1 MKTFFA
7 IIIGLICVFGQ
18 SVSAQNNQPPKTL
31 TLAQQQEDFKIFRGS
46 LNEIHVGLNWF
57 ISEKELNDLF
67 DKTYNSLT
75 EDARSEDYYLKLR
88 YIMASLRHGHN
99 GITLPQEDG
108 VNYRLSSLAKSK
120 KFFPFAIRILNNR
133 VFVAVNTSANE
144 KLTTGTEIISINGE
158 AVTKIIEK
166 QLPLMF
172 SNGQNTSFK
181 IGNLEGY
188 YQFHYLYQM
197 MNRDVERFKIEAI
210 PYNSKKKQIFEVEGE
225 LPQTISERFE
235 KITGKGISKYA
246 NLLQYRVLDEKNKI
260 AYLKIGSFYK
270 GLADNYEQFLDKTFT
285 EIKQSGIKHLIVDV
299 RQNEGG
305 GDGYWQMAY
314 VYTTGNSLTDGT
326 GGLPY
331 VRGDKFSYF
340 KYVENPSL
348 ELMAFANNPYA
359 IIDKTAD
366 GRFRLKPQF
375 TAEDTKPFPAPP
387 NAFSGKLYVLQDGL
401 TFSAGIAYVTTVNYH
416 LRQQNRFVKFIGDEP
431 GDDLKSG
438 VGSGGTSA
446 NLRLPNSKIS
456 VNIPLL
462 GGGDV
467 PYSMKPN
474 PTIPDY
480 KVVPTAKD
488 LANGTDAELEFTK
501 ELIKKNGFK

>member
-1 MKTFFA
+1 MKNNIALLLIA
-7 IIIGLICVFGQ
+7 ICLIGQ

-46 LNEIHVGLNWF
+46 LNEVHVGLNWF
-57 ISEKELNDLF
+57 ITEKELSDLF

-75 EDARSEDYYLKLR
+75 ENTPTEDYYLKLR

-99 GITLPQEDG
+99 GITLPQEEG

-120 KFFPFAIRILNNR
+120 KFFPLAIRILNNR
-133 VFVAVNTSANE
+133 IFVAVNTSANP
-144 KLTTGTEIISINGE
+144 KLTAGTEIVAINGE
-158 AVTKIIEK
+158 PVKKILEK

-172 SNGQNTSFK
+172 SNGQNVSFK
-181 IGNLEGY
+181 YGNLEGY

-197 MNRDVERFKIEAI
+197 MNRGIERFKLEAI
-210 PYNSKKKQIFEVEGE
+210 PYNSKKKQTFEVEGE

-235 KITGKGISKYA
+235 KITGKAISKYV
-246 NLLQYRVLDEKNKI
+246 NMLQYRVVDEKNKI
-260 AYLKIGSFYK
+260 AYLKLGSFYS
-270 GLADNYEQFLDKTFT
+270 GLAQNYAQFLDKTFT

-314 VYTTGNSLTDGT
+314 TYTTGNSLTNGT

-331 VRGDKFSYF
+331 VKGDKFSYF
-340 KYVENPSL
+340 KYVENPRL
-348 ELMAFANNPYA
+348 DVAGFANNPYA
-359 IIDKTAD
+359 FIDKTAD

-375 TAEDTKPFPAPP
+375 TAEDTKPFLAPP
-387 NAFSGKLYVLQDGL
+387 NAYSGNLYVLQDGL
-401 TFSAGIAYVTTVNYH
+401 SFSAAIAYITTVNYE
-416 LRQQNRFVKFIGDEP
+416 LRKQNRFVKFIGDEP

-438 VGSGGTSA
+438 VGSGGASA
-446 NLRLPNSKIS
+446 DLRLPNSKIS
-456 VNIPLL
+456 VRIPLL

-474 PTIPDY
+474 APIPDY
-480 KVVPTAKD
+480 KVIPTAKD
-488 LANGTDAELEFTK
+488 LAEAKDAELNFTVD
-501 ELIKKNGFK
+501 LIKKKFLK